1 MGIAAKDQSN
11 FLVAGSLRIFPQDS
25 REMFFYYELDRVKR
39 MISDVGRVNL
49 SVDSQ
54 TLNRSEGCD
63 VS

>member
-25 REMFFYYELDRVKR
+25 REMFAYELDRVKR

-54 TLNRSEGCD
+54 TLNRSEGSG
-63 VS
+63 VP